1 MKNNNGLA
9 LLGLIA
15 VLYSIFGFNEET
27 PFPSV
32 FTLVPVIGSVLIILY
47 ADNRTITAKILSTKI
62 LVGIGLISYSLYLW
76 HQPIFAFA
84 RIYKQNIITDF
95 ESYIYVLL
103 SIFLAFL
110 TWKYVETPFRKKKN
124 FLLLRY
130 LLFSAH
136 DDFYF
141 NRALFPCIKWRPTE
155 NLCSR

>member
-1 MKNNNGLA
+1 MQDQLRHLLHIKRIKNNNGLA

-15 VLYSIFGFNEET
+15 VLYSIFAFNEET

-84 RIYKQNIITDF
+84 RIYKQDIITDL
-95 ESYIYVLL
+95 ESYIYV
-103 SIFLAFL
+103 FAFNISCFFDL
-110 TWKYVETPFRKKKN
+110 EI
-124 FLLLRY
+124 
-130 LLFSAH
+130 
-136 DDFYF
+136 
-141 NRALFPCIKWRPTE
+141 C
-155 NLCSR
+155 